1 MIKNIIKLS
10 IATLLFASCQKQVT
24 DDIKPIDRLSSNLA
38 FSSAQKME
46 NSVLGSY
53 NALQSANF
61 LSGRALVYVD
71 LMGEDIFDKGN
82 FFGTLPRFDQLGNSG
97 FAQGVWDAGYSS
109 IATANRCLA
118 GIAAN
123 PTVVSSAKAAELNGE
138 CFFVRAVSHFYLVNF
153 FGQPYGFSAGA
164 SHPGIPIIK
173 ESFTSNSPAAN
184 KPRSTV
190 AEVYTQIIADL
201 NAAITNL
208 PATYGT
214 SATAVYSNKTRG
226 TKAAAAAIL
235 ARVYLYMNDYT
246 NARKV
251 SLDIIN
257 GLYGTF
263 ALRPTPN
270 GAFGINNYQTSETIW
285 SIPNNVND
293 NPNTNNA
300 LPMHY
305 MPTGRGDLA
314 VSTTFMNAAT
324 NPYFEADDLRR
335 TTMLFNGTGSNATF
349 FYTNKYP
356 DVNSRGDW
364 APIARYAEVLLTYAE
379 ASAEI
384 ASGVDADAVTKLNLV
399 RDRARV
405 SAPQYTV
412 ASFANKAA
420 LLAAIRG
427 ERRIELAFEGHR
439 FWDVMRIKGTITNKF
454 DNDGTTVLP
463 PQAFGANK
471 NIFPIPQA
479 EVDKSAKVLVQ
490 NIGY

>member
-1 MIKNIIKLS
+1 MNKKILNISLAAALIFS
-10 IATLLFASCQKQVT
+10 SCQKEVT
-24 DDIKPIDRLSSNLA
+24 DDVVPIDRLSSDLA
-38 FSSAQKME
+38 FSTAQKME
-46 NSVLGSY
+46 NSVVGSY

-97 FAQGVWDAGYSS
+97 FAQGVWDAGYTS

-123 PTVVSSAKAAELNGE
+123 PNVVPAAKAAQLNGE
-138 CFFVRAVSHFYLVNF
+138 CFFVRAVSNFYLVNF
-153 FGQPYGFSAGA
+153 FAQPYVFTNGA
-164 SHPGIPIIK
+164 THPGIPLIT
-173 ESFTSNSPAAN
+173 ESFTSNSPDAN

-190 AEVYTQIIADL
+190 AQVYTQIISDL

-214 SATAVYSNKTRG
+214 SAAGVYANKTRG
-226 TKAAAAAIL
+226 TKASAAAML

-246 NARKV
+246 NARRV

-257 GLYGTF
+257 GVYGAF

-270 GAFGINNYQTSETIW
+270 GAFGPNYTTSETIW

-314 VSTTFMNAAT
+314 ISSTFRNTAT
-324 NPYFEADDLRR
+324 NPYFAADDLRR
-335 TTMLFNGTGSNATF
+335 TSMLFNGTGSNASF

-356 DVNSRGDW
+356 DVATRSDW
-364 APIARYAEVLLTYAE
+364 APICRYAEVILTYAE
-379 ASAEI
+379 ASAEL
-384 ASGVDADAVTKLNLV
+384 ATGVDANAVTSLNLI

-405 SAPQYTV
+405 SAPKYTV
-412 ASFANKAA
+412 ASFANKAE

-454 DNDGTTVLP
+454 DNDGTTILP
-463 PQAFGANK
+463 AQPFGANK
-471 NIFPIPQA
+471 NVFPIPQA
-479 EVDKSAKVLVQ
+479 EVDKSAGVLTQ
-490 NIGY
+490 NTGY